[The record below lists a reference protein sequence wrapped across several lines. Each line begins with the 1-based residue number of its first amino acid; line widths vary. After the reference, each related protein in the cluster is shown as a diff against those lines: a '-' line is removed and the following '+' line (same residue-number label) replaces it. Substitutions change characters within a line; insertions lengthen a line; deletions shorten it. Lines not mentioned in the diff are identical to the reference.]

1 MVPIDTD
8 IRAGEDI
15 VLRPEAAQEGE
26 AFLLGETEA
35 DLVQLLRIRACC
47 PLVRQDCGE
56 KTQEPRG
63 LEIKGKQHLSPF
75 FGCYS

>member
-8 IRAGEDI
+8 VRAGEDI

-26 AFLLGETEA
+26 AFLLGETEV
-35 DLVQLLRIRACC
+35 DLVQLLRICACC

-63 LEIKGKQHLSPF
+63 LEIKRKQHLSPY
-75 FGCYS
+75 FGCHS